1 MPPAAT
7 LVVMARWP
15 AAGRCKRRLARD
27 LSQVLQHP
35 GAAERAALIQR
46 QLTGHTLTVAKQLD
60 QEGWLDV
67 VLAVSGAG
75 PSAARRWGRGLGV
88 SCVRLQGS
96 GGLGTRLRRQLLL
109 SRRNDGPTLV
119 IGTDLPW
126 LNRHD
131 LLAAIAMLQ
140 RCDLVLGPA
149 VDGGYWLIGFSSEL
163 LRRPA
168 HWPLSGIPWGG
179 DQVLASTLRQATDR
193 GVSTLM
199 LGERNDLDQLADL
212 RPWLD

>member
-1 MPPAAT
+1 MPPGAT

-35 GAAERAALIQR
+35 GAAEQAAHIQR
-46 QLTGHTLTVAKQLD
+46 QLTGHTLAVAKRLEREGQL
-60 QEGWLDV
+60 EV

-75 PSAARRWGRGLGV
+75 PSAALRWARSLDV
-88 SCVRLQGS
+88 SSVRLQGS

-109 SRRNDGPTLV
+109 SRRNDSPTLV

-126 LNRHD
+126 LNRRD
-131 LLAAIAMLQ
+131 LLAAIEMLQ
-140 RCDLVLGPA
+140 RSDLVLGPA
-149 VDGGYWLIGFSSEL
+149 ADGGYWLIGVSSEL

-179 DQVLASTLRQATDR
+179 DQVLASTLKQASDR
-193 GVSTLM
+193 GVSTLL

-212 RPWLD
+212 RPWLG

>member
-1 MPPAAT
+1 MPSEAT
-7 LVVMARWP
+7 LVVMARCP

-27 LSQVLQHP
+27 LSQMLQHP
-35 GAAERAALIQR
+35 GAAEQAAHIQR
-46 QLTGHTLTVAKQLD
+46 QLTRHTLAVAKRLEQEEQL
-60 QEGWLDV
+60 EV

-75 PSAARRWGRGLGV
+75 PRAALRWARSLDV
-88 SCVRLQGS
+88 SNVRLQGS

-109 SRRNDGPTLV
+109 SRRNDNPTLV

-126 LNRHD
+126 LNRRD
-131 LLAAIAMLQ
+131 LLAAIEMLQ
-140 RCDLVLGPA
+140 RSDLVLGPA
-149 VDGGYWLIGFSSEL
+149 ADGGYWLIGVSSEL

-179 DQVLASTLRQATDR
+179 DQVLASTLKQASDR
-193 GVSTLM
+193 GVSTLL

-212 RPWLD
+212 RPWLG

>member
-1 MPPAAT
+1 MPPEAT

-27 LSQVLQHP
+27 LRQVLQHP
-35 GAAERAALIQR
+35 GAAEQAAHIQR
-46 QLTGHTLTVAKQLD
+46 QLTRHTLAVAKRLE
-60 QEGWLDV
+60 QEERLKV

-75 PSAARRWGRGLGV
+75 PRAALRWARSLDV
-88 SCVRLQGS
+88 SNVRLQGS

-109 SRRNDGPTLV
+109 SRRNDNPTLV

-126 LNRHD
+126 LNRRD
-131 LLAAIAMLQ
+131 LLAAIEMLQ
-140 RCDLVLGPA
+140 RSDLVLGPA
-149 VDGGYWLIGFSSEL
+149 ADGGYWLIGVSSEL

-179 DQVLASTLRQATDR
+179 EQVLASTLKQASDR
-193 GVSTLM
+193 GVSTLL

-212 RPWLD
+212 RPWLG